1 MSWLSYREFTNLRPG
16 TSALIARF
24 SITIFLNVLFGL
36 IFLGAGNKSNA
47 DYASFSAHVRYMM
60 YCVYNI

>member
-1 MSWLSYREFTNLRPG
+1 MSWLSYREFTNLRRD

-47 DYASFSAHVRYMM
+47 DYASFSAHVSY
-60 YCVYNI
+60 V